1 MKARNGQIALFL
13 LFVLVVIVLL
23 TLLNVDTFLSV
34 RAKNRVQNAGDA
46 AALAAFAKA
55 HHLLAITA
63 DATLASAEYVA
74 AFNEAGVPL
83 FVHTVN
89 GAEVQ
94 KQYYDLGVTCVYT
107 DYAN

>member
-46 AALAAFAKA
+46 AALAASRKQGSLINEIGRLNVE
-55 HHLLAITA
+55 LLRLVT
-63 DATLASAEYVA
+63 TVT
-74 AFNEAGVPL
+74 NEMSE
-83 FVHTVN
+83 
-89 GAEVQ
+89 AEVQ
-94 KQYYDLGVTCVYT
+94 RLRERIERETVH
-107 DYAN
+107 